1 MGRSAMR
8 AGIATHWTL
17 AALVAL
23 ALSACQQPDV
33 GQPCELDVCAASANI
48 DYCVSN
54 AQGAG
59 CSQGVPCSQGQACSA
74 NTADY
79 FRSGAIECENLICIR
94 SATGAACT
102 SGDVG
107 VVATYPKDI
116 RKYCS
121 KPCVSDADC
130 KNDRIDLVC
139 RSIVLDPAYL
149 NFLNW
154 CAANP
159 GGTDPTYGPCPA
171 NAAAMLGSVP
181 SSNYC
186 ATP

>member
-1 MGRSAMR
+1 MGRFAMR
-8 AGIATHWTL
+8 AGIASHGRL
-17 AALVAL
+17 AAFAAL

-33 GQPCELDVCAASANI
+33 GQPCELDVYAGSPAVNI
-48 DYCVSN
+48 DSYV
-54 AQGAG
+54 AQG
-59 CSQGVPCSQGQACSA
+59 VACSA
-74 NTADY
+74 DTADY

-94 SATGAACT
+94 SATSAACT
-102 SGDVG
+102 SGDAS
-107 VVATYPKDI
+107 VVTSYPHDI